1 MQSATVKVPV
11 VFGGT
16 FDPVHL
22 GHIDAAKTVS
32 RLLGDVRV
40 QMMLAGNPRLR
51 DGSPESTEHRWRML
65 QLACAEEINLI
76 PDATE
81 THDGGATRTIETI
94 EKLGG
99 NRNNPVI
106 WAIGDDAAANMPRWV
121 RYESLPL
128 KSSIFIFKRTDVCLA
143 QIYRDFALVN
153 HPTDLALE
161 AGRIYV
167 TRNPVIDI
175 SATTIRSRISQ
186 GTSVRHW
193 LHPEVLAYIID
204 KHLYRT

>member
-1 MQSATVKVPV
+1 MRSAIVKVPV

-16 FDPVHL
+16 FDPIHL

-32 RLLGDVRV
+32 RLLGGVHV

-51 DGSPESTEHRWRML
+51 DGSPESIEHRWRML
-65 QLACAEEINLI
+65 RLACEEEINLI
-76 PDATE
+76 PDSTE

-94 EKLGG
+94 ERLGG
-99 NRNNPVI
+99 NRNKPVI
-106 WAIGDDAAANMPRWV
+106 WVLGDDAASNMPHWV

-128 KSSIFIFKRTDVCLA
+128 KSSVFILKRTDVCLT
-143 QIYRDFALVN
+143 QIYRDFELVK

-167 TRNPVIDI
+167 SRNPVIDI
-175 SATTIRSRISQ
+175 SATRIRSGISQ
-186 GTSVRHW
+186 GKSVGHW
-193 LHPEVLAYIID
+193 LHPEVYTYIID
-204 KHLYRT
+204 MHLYRT

>member
-1 MQSATVKVPV
+1 MRSAIVDVPV

-22 GHIDAAKTVS
+22 GHIDAAKTAS
-32 RLLGDVRV
+32 RLLGNVRV

-51 DGSPESTEHRWRML
+51 DGSPVSIEHRWRML
-65 QLACAEEINLI
+65 ELGCAGEINLI

-81 THDGGATRTIETI
+81 MHDESATRTIETI

-99 NRNNPVI
+99 KSDRPVI
-106 WAIGDDAAANMPRWV
+106 WVLGDDAAVNMPRWTQ
-121 RYESLPL
+121 YESLPL
-128 KSSIFIFKRTDVCLA
+128 KSSFLILKRTNVCLT
-143 QIYRDFALVN
+143 QVFRDFELVDR
-153 HPTDLALE
+153 PTDLALE

-167 TRNPVIDI
+167 SLDRVLDI
-175 SATTIRSRISQ
+175 SATMIRRGISQ
-186 GTSVRHW
+186 AKSVERW

-204 KHLYRT
+204 MALYRT